1 MTLTPDT
8 ESAFRHYLEN
18 DPKKTK
24 CGVHKFTME
33 QFGLTKK
40 DLKEEFKEYIDFMT
54 GKGFPE
60 EDVLWGMSRFTV
72 VGCFLA
78 LCGALPVHVYRTE
91 SVNNFSWVEENM
103 LNFTK
108 CLGEKFTN
116 SWKVL
121 KLKHPKTRN
130 KKLCV
135 CVFFFFFFCI
145 FEDFFR
151 IVQEFRNV
159 FPSFLGV
166 TLVKNSPPPHV

>member
-60 EDVLWGMSRFTV
+60 EDVLWAMSHYIVDKTIYKCKMLLGIAQRFAA
-72 VGCFLA
+72 CI
-78 LCGALPVHVYRTE
+78 CMCIEH
-91 SVNNFSWVEENM
+91 
-103 LNFTK
+103 
-108 CLGEKFTN
+108 
-116 SWKVL
+116 WKD
-121 KLKHPKTRN
+121 
-130 KKLCV
+130 
-135 CVFFFFFFCI
+135 
-145 FEDFFR
+145 E
-151 IVQEFRNV
+151 
-159 FPSFLGV
+159 
-166 TLVKNSPPPHV
+166 